1 MSSHISRIAERYAT
15 YPGCGNRASAPFF
28 LAMAGFALKAA
39 IAWLDRA
46 ERDRPEMG
54 HGSTADAVRMLA
66 DRTEA
71 LERRARHLTPPPA
84 HEPEAIEMSA

>member
-15 YPGCGNRASAPFF
+15 HPGCGNRASAPFF

-54 HGSTADAVRMLA
+54 HGSAADAARMLG
-66 DRTEA
+66 DQVEA
-71 LERRARHLTPPPA
+71 LERHARQPVPLNVFA
-84 HEPEAIEMSA
+84 AVA